1 MDNMLLALEKIL
13 EEQAELQDR
22 ARPFE
27 QNPARVRE
35 VIELGCER
43 AREVAEETLNEVRLA
58 VGTKY
63 Q

>member
-1 MDNMLLALEKIL
+1 
-13 EEQAELQDR
+13 
-22 ARPFE
+22 
-27 QNPARVRE
+27 
-35 VIELGCER
+35 LGCER